1 MIGCSYRLL
10 KNKKESIMSKEK
22 KGNSLKKELS
32 EGQTIAIAVLVLAA
46 GLIALVFGV
55 QFLIE
60 YFFPNF

>member
-1 MIGCSYRLL
+1 
-10 KNKKESIMSKEK
+10 MSKKK

-46 GLIALVFGV
+46 GLVALVFGA

-60 YFFPNF
+60 YLFPNF